1 MPTSLLW
8 GGLSMFKFKFGA
20 WNDCFGH
27 PYQSG
32 GGAEKRAKSPLFKAI
47 LRHFTGTSPPRW
59 YYPTNRGENG
69 LILGYFKPY
78 KGHSE
83 IPPRYPQNHYKS
95 PIWGTYR
102 HPIS

>member
-1 MPTSLLW
+1 MVRVFWASIPI
-8 GGLSMFKFKFGA
+8 
-20 WNDCFGH
+20 
-27 PYQSG
+27 G

-59 YYPTNRGENG
+59 YYPTNRGENR

-83 IPPRYPQNHYKS
+83 IPPRYPQNPYKS
-95 PIWGTYR
+95 PILGTYG